1 VLIAPLAPRGSRLE
15 AAYFVVTR
23 GGKNA
28 SAPFSSTQLAAG
40 PVLATLVQF
49 VVQFVEARWCA
60 IRYLVAPFA
69 ALYFKFW
76 SG

>member
-49 VVQFVEARWCA
+49 VEARWCA
-60 IRYLVAPFA
+60 IRYLVAPLA

>member
-40 PVLATLVQF
+40 QVIAKL
-49 VVQFVEARWCA
+49 VQFVEARWCA

>member
-49 VVQFVEARWCA
+49 VEAPRRA
-60 IRYLVAPFA
+60 IRYLVAPLA

>member
-49 VVQFVEARWCA
+49 VEARWRA
-60 IRYLVAPFA
+60 IRYLVAPLA

>member
-1 VLIAPLAPRGSRLE
+1 VSIAPLAALAPRGSRLE
-15 AAYFVVTR
+15 AAYFVVAR

-28 SAPFSSTQLAAG
+28 SAPSPQNSSPLG
-40 PVLATLVQF
+40 PVVATLA
-49 VVQFVEARWCA
+49 QFVEARWRA
-60 IRYLVAPFA
+60 IRYLVAPLA